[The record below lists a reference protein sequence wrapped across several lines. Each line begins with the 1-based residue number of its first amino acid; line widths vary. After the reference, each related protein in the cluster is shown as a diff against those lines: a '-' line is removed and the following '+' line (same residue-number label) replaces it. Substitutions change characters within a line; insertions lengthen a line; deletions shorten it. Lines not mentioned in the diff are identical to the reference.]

1 MLDVNQLVDL
11 AVSRVDLLS
20 KSVDAKIIKTFEN
33 KENMLLLAK
42 EEIVNVFVNIL
53 ENSLKYSKSKPI
65 IEIIVKNEK
74 LKTIILFKDNGIGM
88 NKKVKSKIFEKFYRE
103 SSGNIHNI
111 KGHGLGLAF
120 VKKIIDMHGGM
131 ISVKS
136 QEGKGSTFKITFTDV
151 N

>member
-1 MLDVNQLVDL
+1 
-11 AVSRVDLLS
+11 
-20 KSVDAKIIKTFEN
+20 
-33 KENMLLLAK
+33 
-42 EEIVNVFVNIL
+42 
-53 ENSLKYSKSKPI
+53 
-65 IEIIVKNEK
+65 
-74 LKTIILFKDNGIGM
+74 M

-120 VKKIIDMHGGM
+120 VKKIIDMHGGT

-136 QEGKGSTFKITFTDV
+136 QEGRGSTFKIILTNV

>member
-1 MLDVNQLVDL
+1 MCIRD
-11 AVSRVDLLS
+11 S
-20 KSVDAKIIKTFEN
+20 
-33 KENMLLLAK
+33 
-42 EEIVNVFVNIL
+42 
-53 ENSLKYSKSKPI
+53 
-65 IEIIVKNEK
+65 
-74 LKTIILFKDNGIGM
+74 NGIGM

-136 QEGKGSTFKITFTDV
+136 QEGRGSTFKITFTHV